1 MSLRI
6 DAHQH
11 FWHYQP
17 QEYGWIGKEMARLKQ
32 DFLPCHLSPELAA
45 QAVQGSVLVQ
55 ARQTLQETRWLL
67 DVAERAPEVKAVVGW
82 IDLQQADVAAQLVDF
97 EHRSLLRGFRHL
109 IQDEANPAEWME
121 QASVQ
126 AAMRCLQ
133 QKEYVWDLLV
143 THRHL
148 AGAAAFAARHDG
160 HQIVLDHLGKP
171 DLAAGARHW
180 AKQIAPL
187 AALPHVSCKLS
198 GLLTEP
204 RPPGDSIEDLLPFVD
219 AALEAFGS
227 DRVLAGS
234 DWPVCLLAG
243 EYQDAWHLIQRA
255 IASLSASEQAAISGG
270 NACRIYRIE
279 EVEV

>member
-1 MSLRI
+1 MTLRI

-11 FWHYQP
+11 FWRYQP
-17 QEYGWIGKEMARLKQ
+17 QEYGWISEEMTRLKH
-32 DFLPCHLSPELAA
+32 DFLPSQLAAELAA
-45 QAVQGSVLVQ
+45 QQIQGSVAVQ
-55 ARQTLQETRWLL
+55 ARQTLEETRWLL
-67 DVAERAPEVKAVVGW
+67 SLVERHPEIKAVVGW
-82 IDLQQADVAAQLVDF
+82 IDLQQPDLSPQLEEF
-97 EHRSLLRGFRHL
+97 GGQPLLRGFRHL
-109 IQDEANPAEWME
+109 IQDEADPAEWM
-121 QASVQ
+121 AQ
-126 AAMRCLQ
+126 AAIKPAMQALQ
-133 QKEYVWDLLV
+133 QQEYVWDLLV

-148 AGAAAFAARHDG
+148 AEAALFAARFDR

-171 DLAAGARHW
+171 DLAAGAQQW

-204 RPPGDSIEDLLPFVD
+204 RPAGYGVNDLLPFVE

-227 DRVLAGS
+227 ERIMVGS

-243 EYQDAWHLIQRA
+243 EYQDAWQSVQQA
-255 IASLSASEQAAISGG
+255 LSPLTFSEQAAITGG

-279 EVEV
+279 DGI

>member
-11 FWHYQP
+11 LWHYQP
-17 QEYGWIGKEMARLKQ
+17 QEYGWIGEEMARLKQ
-32 DFLPCHLSPELAA
+32 DFLPLHLAPELAA
-45 QAVQGSVLVQ
+45 QAVQGSVLVH

-67 DVAERAPEVKAVVGW
+67 EVAERAPEVKGVVGW
-82 IDLQQADVAAQLVDF
+82 IDLQQRDVAAQLAEF
-97 EHRSLLRGFRHL
+97 EPRSLLRGFRHL
-109 IQDEANPAEWME
+109 IQDEADPAQWME
-121 QASVQ
+121 QTLVTS
-126 AAMRCLQ
+126 AMQQLQ
-133 QKEYVWDLLV
+133 RKEYVWDLLV
-143 THRHL
+143 THQHL
-148 AGAAAFAARHDG
+148 AEASAFAARHDG

-204 RPPGDSIEDLLPFVD
+204 RPQGSTLDDLLPFVD

-227 DRVLAGS
+227 ERLLAGS

-243 EYQDAWHLIQRA
+243 
-255 IASLSASEQAAISGG
+255 
-270 NACRIYRIE
+270 
-279 EVEV
+279 

>member
-1 MSLRI
+1 MTLRI

-11 FWHYQP
+11 FWRYQP
-17 QEYGWIGKEMARLKQ
+17 QEYGWISGEMARLKH
-32 DFLPCHLSPELAA
+32 DFLPSQLAAELAA
-45 QAVQGSVLVQ
+45 QQIQGSVAVQ
-55 ARQTLQETRWLL
+55 ARQTPEETRWLL
-67 DVAERAPEVKAVVGW
+67 SLAERSPEIKAVVGW
-82 IDLQQADVAAQLVDF
+82 IDLQQPDLSPQLEAF
-97 EHRSLLRGFRHL
+97 NGQPLLRGFRHL
-109 IQDEANPAEWME
+109 IQDEADPAEWM
-121 QASVQ
+121 AQ
-126 AAMRCLQ
+126 AAIKPAMQALQ
-133 QKEYVWDLLV
+133 QQEYVWDLLV

-148 AGAAAFAARHDG
+148 AEAALFAARFDR

-171 DLAAGARHW
+171 DLAAGAQQW

-204 RPPGDSIEDLLPFVD
+204 RPAGYGVNDLLPFVE

-227 DRVLAGS
+227 ERIMVGS

-243 EYQDAWHLIQRA
+243 EYQDAWQSVQQA
-255 IASLSASEQAAISGG
+255 LSPLTLSEQAAITGG

-279 EVEV
+279 DGI